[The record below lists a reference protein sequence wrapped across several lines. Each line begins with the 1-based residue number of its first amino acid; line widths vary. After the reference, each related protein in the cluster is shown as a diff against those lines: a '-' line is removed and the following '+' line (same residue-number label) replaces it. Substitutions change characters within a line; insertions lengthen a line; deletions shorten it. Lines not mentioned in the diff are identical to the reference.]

1 MTAGQVGSPPPRPRA
16 WPVIRWILRGLLAAA
31 LVALVA
37 LIVVRQ
43 TGSTP
48 LAAPETTPATTAAA
62 GPTPSA
68 TPKATPTPTPT
79 PTATTPADPGTGG
92 GGTGGGEAPQ
102 PPANPAPVIT
112 SFGGTNAVIC
122 PTPSEA
128 PAPGA
133 GQVEP
138 PTVSLSWTGTGADSA
153 FFGIGT
159 KDAQAEPFS
168 SVGVNDSI
176 AVDFQCPQASQI
188 YTITLVGPG
197 GATSR
202 TVTISND
209 GYKG

>member
-1 MTAGQVGSPPPRPRA
+1 V
-16 WPVIRWILRGLLAAA
+16 LAAA
-31 LVALVA
+31 LVAFVV
-37 LIVVRQ
+37 LIVLRQ
-43 TGSTP
+43 TSSSP
-48 LAAPETTPATTAAA
+48 LAAPESTPATTAA
-62 GPTPSA
+62 PSVTPSA

-79 PTATTPADPGTGG
+79 PTATTPADPGTGDGG
-92 GGTGGGEAPQ
+92 GGTGGGEAPP

-128 PAPGA
+128 PVPGQGSA
-133 GQVEP
+133 EP

-159 KDAQAEPFS
+159 EDAQAEPYS
-168 SVGVNDSI
+168 GVGVNDSI

-202 TVTISND
+202 TVTVNNN
-209 GYKG
+209 GYTG